1 MTSWILGQTDR
12 FAACVCGAPPFDLI
26 SMFGTSDISA
36 NATKYWGG
44 SDPWDAPENYINH
57 SPATYAHRATTPT
70 LIIQGEADERCP
82 VGQAEQMFVTLKK
95 AGCEV
100 ELARYPGQSHIFLIA
115 GPPDHRIDMYSRML
129 GWFQTHLSDE

>member
-1 MTSWILGQTDR
+1 
-12 FAACVCGAPPFDLI
+12 
-26 SMFGTSDISA
+26 MFGTSDISA

-44 SDPWDAPENYINH
+44 GDPWEAPENYINH
-57 SPATYAHRATTPT
+57 SPSTYAHRATTPT

-100 ELARYPGQSHIFLIA
+100 EHSSLSRQSIFLIA
-115 GPPDHRIDMYSRML
+115 GPPDHRIDMYSRIL
-129 GWFQTHLSDE
+129 DWFRTHLGDA